1 MKNSPKKINNIKNL
15 VIALF
20 ALLTLVFTNSSIAD
34 SSNQLFKMSDYLGYL
49 EAPIPSN
56 GAIQVFSNESQIAPL
71 KIVTTQGANYLVK
84 LVSVYS
90 QKPVMTVFIRGG
102 NTVTT
107 KVPLG
112 SYTIK
117 YASGDDQWYGY
128 TRLFGKQTQYSKA
141 DTTFTFENTG
151 YQISGYTISLYRVSN
166 GNLSTSSINPSDF

>member
-1 MKNSPKKINNIKNL
+1 MHKKNLKKINYLMISFL
-15 VIALF
+15 
-20 ALLTLVFTNSSIAD
+20 ALLTLIFTNSAIAD
-34 SSNQLFKMSDYLGYL
+34 SSNQLVKMRDYLSYL

-56 GAIQVFSNESQIAPL
+56 GAIQAFSSESRVAPL
-71 KIVTTQGANYLVK
+71 KIETTQGANYLVK
-84 LVSVYS
+84 LVSIHS

-117 YASGDDQWYGY
+117 YASGNSQWYGY
-128 TRLFGKQTQYSKA
+128 KLLFGKKTQYSKA

-166 GNLSTSSINPSDF
+166 GNLSTSSIDPSAF

>member
-1 MKNSPKKINNIKNL
+1 MNQKKLTTINDLTIYF
-15 VIALF
+15 F
-20 ALLTLVFTNSSIAD
+20 ALLTLAFTNSVIAD
-34 SSNQLFKMSDYLGYL
+34 SSNRLVKMNDYLSYL
-49 EAPIPSN
+49 EAPMPSN
-56 GAIQVFSNESQIAPL
+56 GAIKTFSNKSRIAPL
-71 KIVTTQGANYLVK
+71 KIETTRGANYLVK
-84 LVSVYS
+84 LVSLYS

-117 YASGDDQWYGY
+117 YASGNNQWYGY
-128 TRLFGKQTQYSKA
+128 KHLFGKQTQYSKA

-151 YQISGYTISLYRVSN
+151 YQVTGYTISLYRVSN